1 MSMKE
6 MRERVME
13 FLKEQLE
20 LDKFTLEECHFMPGG
35 VFVKDG
41 EGKSMLVFYDFM
53 KDKVDYWFE
62 NEK

>member
-1 MSMKE
+1 VSMKE

-13 FLKEQLE
+13 FLREQLE
-20 LDKFTLEECHFMPGG
+20 LDKVILEKCDLMPGG
-35 VFVKDG
+35 VFVKDR

-62 NEK
+62 DEK

>member
-1 MSMKE
+1 MKE

-13 FLKEQLE
+13 FLREQLE
-20 LDKFTLEECHFMPGG
+20 LDKFVLEKCNFIPGG
-35 VFVKDG
+35 VFVKDR

-62 NEK
+62 DEK